1 VIVEALNDVKARVAA
16 EVEMTMRLN
25 SNLICWG
32 NTNLSPDFYKETL
45 SFAAKNSRV
54 VRFIRW
60 GQEIP
65 ACTLKE
71 LAERNVKRFLS
82 TGRYASISKLALFH
96 LHAEKQRSSA
106 RNGKFS
112 HFDLARAAGYDMDLM
127 GRVTLVTE
135 ESEKRG
141 KLSRRSSTGSA
152 SPSTNKIV
160 DTKWSK
166 WTNEGII
173 FPLAPV
179 ATPVT
184 PSAGEKGE
192 ENDDLGDTLVTDQN
206 SIYRSLDGSS
216 DENKRRKVP
225 YNGENHVDG
234 VVVPPGVSATPTR
247 AKDENP
253 FFCFAECF

>member
-1 VIVEALNDVKARVAA
+1 
-16 EVEMTMRLN
+16 MRLN

-65 ACTLKE
+65 AVSLKE

-96 LHAEKQRSSA
+96 LHAEKQRTSA

-135 ESEKRG
+135 ESEK
-141 KLSRRSSTGSA
+141 KNKMSRRSSTGSA
-152 SPSTNKIV
+152 SPQTPKIHE
-160 DTKWSK
+160 TKWSK
-166 WTNEGII
+166 WTNEGVV
-173 FPLAPV
+173 FALAPV

-184 PSAGEKGE
+184 SSGEKGDAE
-192 ENDDLGDTLVTDQN
+192 DDLGDTLVTDQN
-206 SIYRSLDGSS
+206 SIYRSLDGT
-216 DENKRRKVP
+216 DENRRRKVP
-225 YNGENHVDG
+225 YNGETPETAAG
-234 VVVPPGVSATPTR
+234 VTATPTR

-253 FFCFAECF
+253 FFCFTECF